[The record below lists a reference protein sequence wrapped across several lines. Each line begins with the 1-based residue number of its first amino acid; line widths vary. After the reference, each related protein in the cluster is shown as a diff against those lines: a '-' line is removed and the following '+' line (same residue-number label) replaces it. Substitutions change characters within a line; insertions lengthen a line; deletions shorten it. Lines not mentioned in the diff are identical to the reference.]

1 MKWPTT
7 LNSTVVTF
15 IVALI
20 FAGIAFVGAQRYLK
34 QERTKIEVDW
44 RERYRPTP
52 VVVAAVA
59 LPAGKVLKVD
69 DLAKREMPAAFL
81 PGGTLPVDA
90 LGSVL
95 GQQLLIPLAA
105 GDALSMAH
113 LSGHG
118 GQALA
123 SRLLNGTR
131 AVTVPVDEVS
141 SQAGLV
147 RPGDQVDLLLAEE
160 TTEGSVR
167 CVRVKPLLESLKV
180 LATGAH
186 QVDPSRGADE
196 LLQRR
201 AELGISYSTMT
212 LDVTPEQAQ
221 QLALALRIGDLIPLL
236 RGQGD
241 AAPVSLK
248 PRVSD
253 SPECESTGQNKSAT
267 PTRSVKSLRAGRSVE
282 LWVGGDRD
290 LAKSQHWFSDRP

>member
-7 LNSTVVTF
+7 LNATVVTF
-15 IVALI
+15 VVALI
-20 FAGIAFVGAQRYLK
+20 FAGIAFVGAQRYLQ
-34 QERTKIEVDW
+34 QERSKIEVDW

-52 VVVAAVA
+52 VVVAAAA
-59 LPAGKVLKVD
+59 LPAGKVLSVE
-69 DLAKREMPAAFL
+69 DLAKREMPAAYL
-81 PGGTLPVDA
+81 PGGTLLVDEIA
-90 LGSVL
+90 TVI
-95 GQQLLIPLAA
+95 GQQLVIPLAA

-160 TTEGSVR
+160 TSEGSVR
-167 CVRVKPLLESLKV
+167 CVTVKPLLESLTV

-186 QVDPSRGADE
+186 QVDPARGADE

-221 QLALALRIGDLIPLL
+221 QLALALRVGDLIPLL

-241 AAPVSLK
+241 ATPVALK

-253 SPECESTGQNKSAT
+253 SPACEPVEQKKSAT
-267 PTRSVKSLRAGRSVE
+267 PTRAKVARAGRSVE
-282 LWVGGDRD
+282 LWVGGDRE
-290 LAKSQHWFSDRP
+290 LAKTQHWFADKP

>member
-1 MKWPTT
+1 M
-7 LNSTVVTF
+7 
-15 IVALI
+15 
-20 FAGIAFVGAQRYLK
+20 
-34 QERTKIEVDW
+34 
-44 RERYRPTP
+44 
-52 VVVAAVA
+52 
-59 LPAGKVLKVD
+59 
-69 DLAKREMPAAFL
+69 
-81 PGGTLPVDA
+81 
-90 LGSVL
+90 
-95 GQQLLIPLAA
+95 
-105 GDALSMAH
+105 
-113 LSGHG
+113 
-118 GQALA
+118 
-123 SRLLNGTR
+123 
-131 AVTVPVDEVS
+131 
-141 SQAGLV
+141 V

-253 SPECESTGQNKSAT
+253 SPECESTGQSKSAT

-282 LWVGGDRD
+282 LWVGGDRE

>member
-1 MKWPTT
+1 MKWPRT

-59 LPAGKVLKVD
+59 LPAGKVLNVE

-118 GQALA
+118 GQALV

>member
-7 LNSTVVTF
+7 LNATVVTF
-15 IVALI
+15 VVALI
-20 FAGIAFVGAQRYLK
+20 FAGIAFVGAQRYLQ
-34 QERTKIEVDW
+34 QERSKIEVDW

-52 VVVAAVA
+52 VVVAAAA
-59 LPAGKVLKVD
+59 LPAGKVLSVE
-69 DLAKREMPAAFL
+69 DLAKREMPAAYL
-81 PGGTLPVDA
+81 PGGALPVDEIA
-90 LGSVL
+90 TVI
-95 GQQLLIPLAA
+95 GQQLVIPLAA

-123 SRLLNGTR
+123 SRLLNGAR

-160 TTEGSVR
+160 TSEGSVR
-167 CVRVKPLLESLKV
+167 CVTVKPLLESLTV

-186 QVDPSRGADE
+186 QVDPARGADE

-221 QLALALRIGDLIPLL
+221 QLALALRVGDLIPLL

-241 AAPVSLK
+241 ATPVALK

-253 SPECESTGQNKSAT
+253 SPACEPVEQKKSAT
-267 PTRSVKSLRAGRSVE
+267 PTRAKVARAGRSVE
-282 LWVGGDRD
+282 LWVGGDRE
-290 LAKSQHWFSDRP
+290 LAKSQHWFADKP

>member
-52 VVVAAVA
+52 VVVAAAA
-59 LPAGKVLKVD
+59 LPAGKILSVE
-69 DLAKREMPAAFL
+69 DLAKREMPAAYL
-81 PGGTLPVDA
+81 PGGTLPVDEIA
-90 LGSVL
+90 TVI
-95 GQQLLIPLAA
+95 GQQLVISLAA
-105 GDALSMAH
+105 GDALSTTH

-147 RPGDQVDLLLAEE
+147 RPGDKVDLLLAEE

-167 CVRVKPLLESLKV
+167 CVMVKPLLESLKV

-221 QLALALRIGDLIPLL
+221 QLALALRVGDLIPLL

-241 AAPVSLK
+241 ATPVSLK

-253 SPECESTGQNKSAT
+253 SPACERSDGKKSVTVSGSAKT
-267 PTRSVKSLRAGRSVE
+267 LRTGRSVE
-282 LWVGGDRD
+282 LWVGGDRE

>member
-7 LNSTVVTF
+7 LNATVVTF
-15 IVALI
+15 VVALI
-20 FAGIAFVGAQRYLK
+20 FAGIAFVGAQRYL
-34 QERTKIEVDW
+34 QEERSKIEVDW

-52 VVVAAVA
+52 VVVAAAA
-59 LPAGKVLKVD
+59 LPAGKVLSVE
-69 DLAKREMPAAFL
+69 DLAKREMPAAYL
-81 PGGTLPVDA
+81 PGGTLPVDEIA
-90 LGSVL
+90 TVI
-95 GQQLLIPLAA
+95 GQQLVIPLAA

-160 TTEGSVR
+160 TSEGSVR
-167 CVRVKPLLESLKV
+167 CVTVKPLLESLTV

-186 QVDPSRGADE
+186 QVDPARGADE

-221 QLALALRIGDLIPLL
+221 QLALALRVGDLIPLL

-241 AAPVSLK
+241 ATPVALK

-253 SPECESTGQNKSAT
+253 SPACEPVEQKKSAT
-267 PTRSVKSLRAGRSVE
+267 PSRAKVPRAGRSVE
-282 LWVGGDRD
+282 LWVGGDRE
-290 LAKSQHWFSDRP
+290 LAKSQHWFADKP

>member
-7 LNSTVVTF
+7 LNATVVTF
-15 IVALI
+15 FVALI
-20 FAGIAFVGAQRYLK
+20 FAGIAFVGAQRYLQ
-34 QERTKIEVDW
+34 QEKSKIEVDW

-52 VVVAAVA
+52 VVVAAAA
-59 LPAGKVLKVD
+59 LPAGKVLSVE
-69 DLAKREMPAAFL
+69 DLAKREMPAAYL
-81 PGGTLPVDA
+81 PGGTLPVDEIA
-90 LGSVL
+90 TVI
-95 GQQLLIPLAA
+95 GQQLVIPLAA

-160 TTEGSVR
+160 TSEGSVR
-167 CVRVKPLLESLKV
+167 CVTVKPLLESLTV

-186 QVDPSRGADE
+186 QVDPARGADE

-221 QLALALRIGDLIPLL
+221 QLALALRVGDLIPLL

-241 AAPVSLK
+241 ATPVALK

-253 SPECESTGQNKSAT
+253 SPACEPVEQKKSAT
-267 PTRSVKSLRAGRSVE
+267 PSRAKVPRAGRSVE
-282 LWVGGDRD
+282 LWVGGDRE
-290 LAKSQHWFSDRP
+290 LAKSQHWFADKP

>member
-7 LNSTVVTF
+7 LNATVVTF
-15 IVALI
+15 VVALI
-20 FAGIAFVGAQRYLK
+20 FAGIAFVGAQRYL
-34 QERTKIEVDW
+34 QEERSKIEVDW

-52 VVVAAVA
+52 VVVAAAA
-59 LPAGKVLKVD
+59 LPAGKVLSVE
-69 DLAKREMPAAFL
+69 DLAKREMPAAYL
-81 PGGTLPVDA
+81 PGGTLPVDEIA
-90 LGSVL
+90 TVI
-95 GQQLLIPLAA
+95 GQQLVIPLAA

-160 TTEGSVR
+160 TSEGSVR
-167 CVRVKPLLESLKV
+167 CVTVKPLLESLTV

-186 QVDPSRGADE
+186 QVDPARGADE

-221 QLALALRIGDLIPLL
+221 QLALALRVGDLIPLL

-241 AAPVSLK
+241 ATPVALK

-253 SPECESTGQNKSAT
+253 SPACEPVEQKKSAR
-267 PTRSVKSLRAGRSVE
+267 PSRAKVPRAGRSVE
-282 LWVGGDRD
+282 LWVGGDRE
-290 LAKSQHWFSDRP
+290 LAKSQHWFADRP

>member
-7 LNSTVVTF
+7 LNATVVTF
-15 IVALI
+15 VVALI
-20 FAGIAFVGAQRYLK
+20 FAGIAFVGAQRYLQ
-34 QERTKIEVDW
+34 QERSKIEVDW

-52 VVVAAVA
+52 VVVAAAA
-59 LPAGKVLKVD
+59 LPAGKVLSVE
-69 DLAKREMPAAFL
+69 DLAKREMPAAYL
-81 PGGTLPVDA
+81 PGGTLPVDEIA
-90 LGSVL
+90 TVI
-95 GQQLLIPLAA
+95 GQQLVIPLAA

-123 SRLLNGTR
+123 SRLLKGTR

-160 TTEGSVR
+160 TSEGSVR
-167 CVRVKPLLESLKV
+167 CVTVKPLLESLTV

-186 QVDPSRGADE
+186 QVDPARGADE

-221 QLALALRIGDLIPLL
+221 QLALALRVGDLIPLL

-241 AAPVSLK
+241 ATPVALK

-253 SPECESTGQNKSAT
+253 SPACEPVEQKKSAT
-267 PTRSVKSLRAGRSVE
+267 PTRAKVARAGRSVE
-282 LWVGGDRD
+282 LWVGGDRE
-290 LAKSQHWFSDRP
+290 LAKSQHWFADKP

>member
-7 LNSTVVTF
+7 LNATVVTF

-20 FAGIAFVGAQRYLK
+20 FAGIAFVGAQRYLQ
-34 QERTKIEVDW
+34 QERSKIEVDW
-44 RERYRPTP
+44 RERYRPTS
-52 VVVAAVA
+52 VVVAAAA
-59 LPAGKVLKVD
+59 LPAGKVLSVE
-69 DLAKREMPAAFL
+69 DLAKREMPAAYL
-81 PGGTLPVDA
+81 PGGTLLVDEIA
-90 LGSVL
+90 TVI
-95 GQQLLIPLAA
+95 GQQLVIPLAA

-123 SRLLNGTR
+123 SRLLKGTR

-160 TTEGSVR
+160 TSEGSVR
-167 CVRVKPLLESLKV
+167 CVTVKPLLESLTV

-186 QVDPSRGADE
+186 QVDPARGADE

-221 QLALALRIGDLIPLL
+221 QLALALRVGDLIPLL

-241 AAPVSLK
+241 ATPVALK

-253 SPECESTGQNKSAT
+253 SPACEPVEQKKSAT
-267 PTRSVKSLRAGRSVE
+267 PTRAKVARAGRSVE
-282 LWVGGDRD
+282 LWVGGDRE
-290 LAKSQHWFSDRP
+290 LAKSQHWFADKP

>member
-7 LNSTVVTF
+7 LNATVVTF

-20 FAGIAFVGAQRYLK
+20 FAGIAFVGAQRYLQ
-34 QERTKIEVDW
+34 QERSKIEVDW

-52 VVVAAVA
+52 VVVAAAA
-59 LPAGKVLKVD
+59 LPAGKVLSVE
-69 DLAKREMPAAFL
+69 DLAKREMPAAYL
-81 PGGTLPVDA
+81 PGGTLLVDEIA
-90 LGSVL
+90 TVI
-95 GQQLLIPLAA
+95 GQQLVIPLAA

-123 SRLLNGTR
+123 SRLLKGTR

-160 TTEGSVR
+160 TSEGSVR
-167 CVRVKPLLESLKV
+167 CVTVKPLLESLTV

-186 QVDPSRGADE
+186 QVDPARGADE

-221 QLALALRIGDLIPLL
+221 QLALALRVGDLIPLL

-241 AAPVSLK
+241 ATPVALK

-253 SPECESTGQNKSAT
+253 SPACEPVEQKKSAT
-267 PTRSVKSLRAGRSVE
+267 PTRAKVARAGRSVE
-282 LWVGGDRD
+282 LWVGGDRE
-290 LAKSQHWFSDRP
+290 LAKSQHWFADKP

>member
-7 LNSTVVTF
+7 LNATVVTF
-15 IVALI
+15 VVALI
-20 FAGIAFVGAQRYLK
+20 FAGIAFVGAQRYLQ
-34 QERTKIEVDW
+34 QERSKIEVDW

-52 VVVAAVA
+52 VVVAAAA
-59 LPAGKVLKVD
+59 LPAGKVLSVE
-69 DLAKREMPAAFL
+69 DLAKREMPAAYL
-81 PGGTLPVDA
+81 PGGTLLVDEIA
-90 LGSVL
+90 TVI
-95 GQQLLIPLAA
+95 GQQLVIPLAA

-160 TTEGSVR
+160 TSEGSVR
-167 CVRVKPLLESLKV
+167 CVTVKPLLESLTV

-186 QVDPSRGADE
+186 QVDPARGADE

-221 QLALALRIGDLIPLL
+221 QLALALRVGDLIPLL

-241 AAPVSLK
+241 ATPVALK

-253 SPECESTGQNKSAT
+253 SPACEPVEQKKSAT
-267 PTRSVKSLRAGRSVE
+267 PTRAKVARAGRSVE
-282 LWVGGDRD
+282 LWVGGDRE
-290 LAKSQHWFSDRP
+290 LAKSQHWFADKP

>member
-7 LNSTVVTF
+7 LNATVVTF
-15 IVALI
+15 VVALI
-20 FAGIAFVGAQRYLK
+20 FAGIAFVGAQRYL
-34 QERTKIEVDW
+34 QEERSKIEVDW

-52 VVVAAVA
+52 VVVAAAA
-59 LPAGKVLKVD
+59 LPAGKVLSVE
-69 DLAKREMPAAFL
+69 DLAKREMPAAYL
-81 PGGTLPVDA
+81 PGGTLPVDEIA
-90 LGSVL
+90 TVI
-95 GQQLLIPLAA
+95 GQQLVIPLAA

-160 TTEGSVR
+160 TSEGSVR
-167 CVRVKPLLESLKV
+167 CVTVKPLLESLTV

-186 QVDPSRGADE
+186 QVDPARGADE

-212 LDVTPEQAQ
+212 LNVTPEQAQ
-221 QLALALRIGDLIPLL
+221 QLALALRVGDLIPLL

-241 AAPVSLK
+241 ATPVALK

-253 SPECESTGQNKSAT
+253 SPACEPVEQKKSAT
-267 PTRSVKSLRAGRSVE
+267 PSRAKVLRAGRSVE
-282 LWVGGDRD
+282 LWVGGDRE
-290 LAKSQHWFSDRP
+290 LTKRQHWFADKP

>member
-1 MKWPTT
+1 MKWPTS

-52 VVVAAVA
+52 VVVAAAA
-59 LPAGKVLKVD
+59 LPAGKILSVE
-69 DLAKREMPAAFL
+69 DLAKREMPAAYL
-81 PGGTLPVDA
+81 PGGTLPVDEIA
-90 LGSVL
+90 TVI
-95 GQQLLIPLAA
+95 GQQLVISLAA
-105 GDALSMAH
+105 GDALSTTH

-167 CVRVKPLLESLKV
+167 CVMVKPLLESLKV

-221 QLALALRIGDLIPLL
+221 QLALALRVGDLIPLL

-241 AAPVSLK
+241 ATPVSLK

-253 SPECESTGQNKSAT
+253 SPACERSDGKKSVTVSGSAKT
-267 PTRSVKSLRAGRSVE
+267 LRTGRSVE
-282 LWVGGDRD
+282 LWVGGDRE

>member
-1 MKWPTT
+1 MKWPRT

-290 LAKSQHWFSDRP
+290 LAKSQHWFTDRP

>member
-7 LNSTVVTF
+7 LNATVVTF
-15 IVALI
+15 VVALI
-20 FAGIAFVGAQRYLK
+20 FAGIAFVGAQRYLQ
-34 QERTKIEVDW
+34 QERSKIEVDW

-52 VVVAAVA
+52 VVVAAAA
-59 LPAGKVLKVD
+59 LPAGKVLSVE
-69 DLAKREMPAAFL
+69 DLAKREMPAAYL
-81 PGGTLPVDA
+81 PGGTLSVDEIA
-90 LGSVL
+90 TVI
-95 GQQLLIPLAA
+95 GQQLVIPLAA

-160 TTEGSVR
+160 TSEGSVR
-167 CVRVKPLLESLKV
+167 CVTVKPLLESLTV

-186 QVDPSRGADE
+186 QVDPARGADE

-221 QLALALRIGDLIPLL
+221 QLALALRVGDLIPLL

-241 AAPVSLK
+241 ATPVALK

-253 SPECESTGQNKSAT
+253 SPACEPVEQKKSAT
-267 PTRSVKSLRAGRSVE
+267 PTRAKVARAGRSVE
-282 LWVGGDRD
+282 LWVGGDRE
-290 LAKSQHWFSDRP
+290 LAKSQHWFADKP

>member
-7 LNSTVVTF
+7 LNATVVTF

-20 FAGIAFVGAQRYLK
+20 FAGIAFVGAQRYLQ
-34 QERTKIEVDW
+34 QERSKIEVDW

-52 VVVAAVA
+52 VVVAAAA
-59 LPAGKVLKVD
+59 LPAGKVLSVE
-69 DLAKREMPAAFL
+69 DLAKREMPAAYL
-81 PGGTLPVDA
+81 PGGTLPVDEIA
-90 LGSVL
+90 TVI
-95 GQQLLIPLAA
+95 GQQLVIPLAA

-123 SRLLNGTR
+123 SRLLKGTR

-160 TTEGSVR
+160 TSEGSVR
-167 CVRVKPLLESLKV
+167 CVTVKPLLESLTV

-186 QVDPSRGADE
+186 QVDPARGADE

-221 QLALALRIGDLIPLL
+221 QLALALRVGDLIPLL

-241 AAPVSLK
+241 ATPVALK

-253 SPECESTGQNKSAT
+253 SPACEPVEQKKSAT
-267 PTRSVKSLRAGRSVE
+267 PTRAKVARAGRSVE
-282 LWVGGDRD
+282 LWVGGDRE
-290 LAKSQHWFSDRP
+290 LAKSQHWFADKP

>member
-7 LNSTVVTF
+7 LNATVVTF
-15 IVALI
+15 VVALI
-20 FAGIAFVGAQRYLK
+20 FAGIAFVGAQRYL
-34 QERTKIEVDW
+34 QEERSKIEVDW

-52 VVVAAVA
+52 VVVAAAA
-59 LPAGKVLKVD
+59 LPAGKVLSVE
-69 DLAKREMPAAFL
+69 DLAKREMPAAYL
-81 PGGTLPVDA
+81 PGGTLPVDEIA
-90 LGSVL
+90 TVI
-95 GQQLLIPLAA
+95 GQQLVIPLAA

-160 TTEGSVR
+160 TSEGSVR
-167 CVRVKPLLESLKV
+167 CVTVKPLLESLTV

-186 QVDPSRGADE
+186 QVDPARGADE

-221 QLALALRIGDLIPLL
+221 QLALALRVGDLIPLL

-241 AAPVSLK
+241 ATPVALK

-253 SPECESTGQNKSAT
+253 SPACEPVEQKKSAT
-267 PTRSVKSLRAGRSVE
+267 PSRAKVPRAGRSVE
-282 LWVGGDRD
+282 LWVGGDRE
-290 LAKSQHWFSDRP
+290 LAKSQHWFADRP

>member
-7 LNSTVVTF
+7 LNATVVTF
-15 IVALI
+15 VVALI
-20 FAGIAFVGAQRYLK
+20 FAGIAFVGAQRYLQ
-34 QERTKIEVDW
+34 QERSKIEVDW

-52 VVVAAVA
+52 VVVAAAA
-59 LPAGKVLKVD
+59 LPAGKVLSVE
-69 DLAKREMPAAFL
+69 DLAKREMPAAYL
-81 PGGTLPVDA
+81 PGGALPVDEIA
-90 LGSVL
+90 TVI
-95 GQQLLIPLAA
+95 GQQLVIPLAA

-123 SRLLNGTR
+123 SRLLNGAR

-160 TTEGSVR
+160 TSEGSVR
-167 CVRVKPLLESLKV
+167 CVTVKPLLESLTV

-186 QVDPSRGADE
+186 QVDPARGADE

-221 QLALALRIGDLIPLL
+221 QLALALRVGDLIPLL

-241 AAPVSLK
+241 ATPVALQ

-253 SPECESTGQNKSAT
+253 SPACEPVEQKKSAT
-267 PTRSVKSLRAGRSVE
+267 PTRAKVARAGRSVE
-282 LWVGGDRD
+282 LWVGGDRE
-290 LAKSQHWFSDRP
+290 LAKSQHWFADKP

>member
-7 LNSTVVTF
+7 LNATVVTF
-15 IVALI
+15 VVALI
-20 FAGIAFVGAQRYLK
+20 FAGIAFVGAQRYLQ
-34 QERTKIEVDW
+34 QERSKIEVDW

-52 VVVAAVA
+52 VVVAAAA
-59 LPAGKVLKVD
+59 LPAGKVLSVE
-69 DLAKREMPAAFL
+69 DLAKREMPAAYL
-81 PGGTLPVDA
+81 PGGTLPVDEIA
-90 LGSVL
+90 TVI
-95 GQQLLIPLAA
+95 GQQLVIPLAA

-160 TTEGSVR
+160 TSEGSVR
-167 CVRVKPLLESLKV
+167 CVTVKPLLESLTV

-186 QVDPSRGADE
+186 QVDPARGADE

-221 QLALALRIGDLIPLL
+221 QLALALRVGDLIPLL

-241 AAPVSLK
+241 ATPVALK

-253 SPECESTGQNKSAT
+253 SPACEPVEEKKSAT
-267 PTRSVKSLRAGRSVE
+267 PTRAKVARAGRSVE
-282 LWVGGDRD
+282 LWVGGDRE
-290 LAKSQHWFSDRP
+290 LAKSQHWFADKP

>member
-7 LNSTVVTF
+7 LNATVVTF
-15 IVALI
+15 VVALI
-20 FAGIAFVGAQRYLK
+20 FAGIAFVGAQRYL
-34 QERTKIEVDW
+34 QEERSKIEVDW

-52 VVVAAVA
+52 VVVAAAA
-59 LPAGKVLKVD
+59 LPAGKVLSVE
-69 DLAKREMPAAFL
+69 DLAKREMPAAYL
-81 PGGTLPVDA
+81 PGGTLPVDEIA
-90 LGSVL
+90 TVI
-95 GQQLLIPLAA
+95 GQQLVIPLAA

-160 TTEGSVR
+160 TSEGSVR
-167 CVRVKPLLESLKV
+167 CVTVKPLLESLTV

-186 QVDPSRGADE
+186 QVDPARGADE

-221 QLALALRIGDLIPLL
+221 QLALALRVGDLIPLL

-241 AAPVSLK
+241 ATPVALK

-253 SPECESTGQNKSAT
+253 SPACEPVEQKKSAR
-267 PTRSVKSLRAGRSVE
+267 PSRAKVPRAGRSVE
-282 LWVGGDRD
+282 LWVGGDRE
-290 LAKSQHWFSDRP
+290 LAKSQHWFADKP

>member
-1 MKWPTT
+1 MKWPAALNTT
-7 LNSTVVTF
+7 MITF
-15 IVALI
+15 IVAVI
-20 FAGIAFVGAQRYLK
+20 FAGVAFVGAKRYLE
-34 QERTKIEVDW
+34 QQRTEIEINW

-59 LPAGKVLKVD
+59 LPAGKILNVD
-69 DLAKREMPAAFL
+69 DLAKREMPAAYL
-81 PGGTLPVDA
+81 PSGTLPVA
-90 LGSVL
+90 ELESVL

-105 GDALSMAH
+105 GDALAMAH

-160 TTEGSVR
+160 KTEGSAR
-167 CVRVKPLLESLKV
+167 CVTVKPLLESLKV
-180 LATGAH
+180 LATGAY

-221 QLALALRIGDLIPLL
+221 TLALALRVGDLIPLS
-236 RGQGD
+236 RGQSD
-241 AAPVSLK
+241 ATPVSLK
-248 PRVSD
+248 PRVSG
-253 SPECESTGQNKSAT
+253 SSECEPVEAKKPSARA
-267 PTRSVKSLRAGRSVE
+267 RSAAPLRAGRSVE
-282 LWVGGDRD
+282 LWVGGDRE
-290 LAKSQHWFSDRP
+290 LAKSQHWFTDKP

>member
-52 VVVAAVA
+52 VVVAAAA
-59 LPAGKVLKVD
+59 LPAGKILSVE
-69 DLAKREMPAAFL
+69 DLAKREMPAAYL
-81 PGGTLPVDA
+81 PGGTLPVDEIA
-90 LGSVL
+90 TVI
-95 GQQLLIPLAA
+95 GQQLVISLAA
-105 GDALSMAH
+105 GDALSTTH
-113 LSGHG
+113 LSGQG

-167 CVRVKPLLESLKV
+167 CVMVKPLLESLKV

-221 QLALALRIGDLIPLL
+221 QLALALRVGDLIPLL

-241 AAPVSLK
+241 ATPVSLK

-253 SPECESTGQNKSAT
+253 SPACERSDGKKSVTVSGSAKT
-267 PTRSVKSLRAGRSVE
+267 LRTGRSVE
-282 LWVGGDRD
+282 LWVGGDRE
-290 LAKSQHWFSDRP
+290 LAKSQHWFSDRR

>member
-7 LNSTVVTF
+7 LNATVVTF
-15 IVALI
+15 VVALI
-20 FAGIAFVGAQRYLK
+20 FAGIAFVGAQRYLQ
-34 QERTKIEVDW
+34 QERSKIEVDW

-52 VVVAAVA
+52 VVVAAAA
-59 LPAGKVLKVD
+59 LPAGKVLSVE
-69 DLAKREMPAAFL
+69 DLAKREMPAAYL
-81 PGGTLPVDA
+81 PGGTLLVDEIA
-90 LGSVL
+90 TVI
-95 GQQLLIPLAA
+95 GQQLVIPLAA

-160 TTEGSVR
+160 TSEGSVR
-167 CVRVKPLLESLKV
+167 CVTVKPLLESLTV

-186 QVDPSRGADE
+186 QVDPARGADE

-221 QLALALRIGDLIPLL
+221 QLALALRVGDLIPLL

-241 AAPVSLK
+241 ATPVALK

-253 SPECESTGQNKSAT
+253 SPACEPVEQKKSAT
-267 PTRSVKSLRAGRSVE
+267 PTRAKVARAGRSVE
-282 LWVGGDRD
+282 LWVGGDRE
-290 LAKSQHWFSDRP
+290 LAKSQHWFAEKP

>member
-1 MKWPTT
+1 MKWPAT
-7 LNSTVVTF
+7 LNTTVITF
-15 IVALI
+15 VVAVI
-20 FAGIAFVGAQRYLK
+20 FAGVAFVGAQRYL
-34 QERTKIEVDW
+34 QQQRSQIEIDW

-59 LPAGKVLKVD
+59 LPAGKILSVE
-69 DLAKREMPAAFL
+69 DLAKREMPAAYL
-81 PGGTLPVDA
+81 PSGTLPVTELD
-90 LGSVL
+90 GVL

-105 GDALSMAH
+105 GDALSVSH

-160 TTEGSVR
+160 KTEGSVR
-167 CVRVKPLLESLKV
+167 CVLVKPLLESLKV

-221 QLALALRIGDLIPLL
+221 TLALALRVGDLIPLL

-241 AAPVSLK
+241 ATPVSLK
-248 PRVSD
+248 PRVSG
-253 SPECESTGQNKSAT
+253 SSGCEPAEAKKSA
-267 PTRSVKSLRAGRSVE
+267 PRSRSSGPLRAGRSIE
-282 LWVGGDRD
+282 LWVGGDRE
-290 LAKSQHWFSDRP
+290 LAKSQHWFAEKP

>member
-7 LNSTVVTF
+7 LNATVVTF
-15 IVALI
+15 VVALI
-20 FAGIAFVGAQRYLK
+20 FASIAFVGAQRYL
-34 QERTKIEVDW
+34 QEERSKIEVDW

-52 VVVAAVA
+52 VVVAAAA
-59 LPAGKVLKVD
+59 LPAGKVLSVE
-69 DLAKREMPAAFL
+69 DLAKREMPAAYL
-81 PGGTLPVDA
+81 PGGTLPVDEIA
-90 LGSVL
+90 TVI
-95 GQQLLIPLAA
+95 GQQLVIPLAA

-160 TTEGSVR
+160 TSEGSVR
-167 CVRVKPLLESLKV
+167 CVTVKPLLESLTV

-186 QVDPSRGADE
+186 QVDPARGADE

-221 QLALALRIGDLIPLL
+221 QLALALRVGDLIPLL

-241 AAPVSLK
+241 ATPVALK

-253 SPECESTGQNKSAT
+253 SPACEPVEQKKSAT
-267 PTRSVKSLRAGRSVE
+267 PSRAKVPRAGRSVE
-282 LWVGGDRD
+282 LWVGGDRE
-290 LAKSQHWFSDRP
+290 LAKSQHWFADKP

>member
-1 MKWPTT
+1 MKWPRT

-267 PTRSVKSLRAGRSVE
+267 PTRSVKSMRAGRSVE

>member
-59 LPAGKVLKVD
+59 LPAGKVLNVD

-212 LDVTPEQAQ
+212 MDVTPEQAQ

-267 PTRSVKSLRAGRSVE
+267 STRSVKSLRAGRSVE

>member
-7 LNSTVVTF
+7 LNATVVTF
-15 IVALI
+15 FVALI
-20 FAGIAFVGAQRYLK
+20 FAGIAFVGAQRYLQ
-34 QERTKIEVDW
+34 QEKSKIEVDW

-52 VVVAAVA
+52 VVVAAAA
-59 LPAGKVLKVD
+59 LPAGKVLSVE
-69 DLAKREMPAAFL
+69 DLAKREMPAAYL
-81 PGGTLPVDA
+81 PGGTLPVDEIA
-90 LGSVL
+90 TVI
-95 GQQLLIPLAA
+95 GQQLVIPLAA

-160 TTEGSVR
+160 TSEGSVR
-167 CVRVKPLLESLKV
+167 CVTVKPLLESLTV

-186 QVDPSRGADE
+186 QVDPARGADE

-221 QLALALRIGDLIPLL
+221 QLALALRVGDLIPLL

-241 AAPVSLK
+241 ATPVALK

-253 SPECESTGQNKSAT
+253 SPACEPVEQKKSAT
-267 PTRSVKSLRAGRSVE
+267 PSRAKVPRAGRSVE
-282 LWVGGDRD
+282 LWVGGDRE
-290 LAKSQHWFSDRP
+290 LAKSQHWFADRP

>member
-7 LNSTVVTF
+7 LNATVVTF
-15 IVALI
+15 VVALI
-20 FAGIAFVGAQRYLK
+20 FAGIAFVGAQRYLQ
-34 QERTKIEVDW
+34 QERSKIEVDW

-52 VVVAAVA
+52 VVVAAAA
-59 LPAGKVLKVD
+59 LPAGKVLSVE
-69 DLAKREMPAAFL
+69 DLAKREMPAAYL
-81 PGGTLPVDA
+81 PGGTLPVDEIA
-90 LGSVL
+90 TVI
-95 GQQLLIPLAA
+95 GQQLVIPLAA
-105 GDALSMAH
+105 GDALSLAH

-160 TTEGSVR
+160 TSEGSVR
-167 CVRVKPLLESLKV
+167 CVTVKPLLESLTV

-186 QVDPSRGADE
+186 QVDPARGADE

-221 QLALALRIGDLIPLL
+221 QLALALRVGDLIPLL

-241 AAPVSLK
+241 ATPVALK

-253 SPECESTGQNKSAT
+253 SPACEPVEEKKSAT
-267 PTRSVKSLRAGRSVE
+267 PTRAKVARAGRSVE
-282 LWVGGDRD
+282 LWVGGDRE
-290 LAKSQHWFSDRP
+290 LAKSQHWFADKP

>member
-7 LNSTVVTF
+7 LNATVVTF
-15 IVALI
+15 VVALI
-20 FAGIAFVGAQRYLK
+20 FAGIAFVGAQRHLQ
-34 QERTKIEVDW
+34 QERSKIEVDW

-52 VVVAAVA
+52 VVVAAAA
-59 LPAGKVLKVD
+59 LPAGKVLSVE
-69 DLAKREMPAAFL
+69 DLAKREMPAAYL
-81 PGGTLPVDA
+81 PGGTLAVDEIA
-90 LGSVL
+90 TVI
-95 GQQLLIPLAA
+95 GQQLVIPLAA

-160 TTEGSVR
+160 TSEGSVR
-167 CVRVKPLLESLKV
+167 CVTVKPLLESLTV

-186 QVDPSRGADE
+186 QVDPARGADE

-221 QLALALRIGDLIPLL
+221 QLALALRVGDLIPLL

-241 AAPVSLK
+241 ATPVALK

-253 SPECESTGQNKSAT
+253 SPACEPVQQKKAAT
-267 PTRSVKSLRAGRSVE
+267 PTRAKVARAGRSVE
-282 LWVGGDRD
+282 LWVGGDRE
-290 LAKSQHWFSDRP
+290 LAKSQHWFSDKP

>member
-52 VVVAAVA
+52 VVVAAAA
-59 LPAGKVLKVD
+59 LPAGKILSVE
-69 DLAKREMPAAFL
+69 DLAKREMPAAYL
-81 PGGTLPVDA
+81 PGGTLPVDEIA
-90 LGSVL
+90 TVI
-95 GQQLLIPLAA
+95 GQQLVISLAA
-105 GDALSMAH
+105 GDALSTTH
-113 LSGHG
+113 LSGQG

-167 CVRVKPLLESLKV
+167 CVMVKPLLESLKV

-196 LLQRR
+196 MLQRR

-221 QLALALRIGDLIPLL
+221 QLALALRVGDLIPLL

-241 AAPVSLK
+241 ATPVSLK

-253 SPECESTGQNKSAT
+253 SPACEPSDGKKSVTVSGSAKT
-267 PTRSVKSLRAGRSVE
+267 LRTGRSVE
-282 LWVGGDRD
+282 LWVGGDRE

>member
-52 VVVAAVA
+52 VVVAAAA
-59 LPAGKVLKVD
+59 LPAGKILSVE
-69 DLAKREMPAAFL
+69 DLAKREMPAAYL
-81 PGGTLPVDA
+81 PGGTLPVDEIA
-90 LGSVL
+90 TVI
-95 GQQLLIPLAA
+95 GQQLVISLAA
-105 GDALSMAH
+105 GDALSTTH
-113 LSGHG
+113 LSGQG

-167 CVRVKPLLESLKV
+167 CVMVKPLLESLKV

-221 QLALALRIGDLIPLL
+221 QLALALRVGDLIPLL

-241 AAPVSLK
+241 ATPVSLK

-253 SPECESTGQNKSAT
+253 SPACERSDGKKSVTVSGSAKT
-267 PTRSVKSLRAGRSVE
+267 LRTGRSVE
-282 LWVGGDRD
+282 LWVGGDRE